1 MSKYENI
8 QKKLKQ
14 LREDEHRLL
23 KELILAHNQG
33 WRHSERNNPYAF
45 TQRVQAM
52 ELYAELL
59 SRMVYRRDSN
69 GKPIIR
75 NGSFSV
81 YDECDRAMAK
91 VQPFRKDSKLGVI
104 GAYNTGIREWT
115 IEAKQK
121 KRQCSFPILRP
132 RARSALIAAI
142 WISFPDRQSIK
153 PALNVGQER
162 VMKKLCEGGIL
173 TSL

>member
-1 MSKYENI
+1 MHLPSVS
-8 QKKLKQ
+8 
-14 LREDEHRLL
+14 RLWSCMRNF
-23 KELILAHNQG
+23 IVG
-33 WRHSERNNPYAF
+33 WKTAATAPVS
-45 TQRVQAM
+45 
-52 ELYAELL
+52 L
-59 SRMVYRRDSN
+59 
-69 GKPIIR
+69 IIR
-75 NGSFSV
+75 NGSFDWFRV
-81 YDECDRAMAK
+81 YDEYDRVMAE
-91 VQPFRKDSKLGVI
+91 VQPFRKDGKLGVI
-104 GAYNTGIREWT
+104 GAYNTDIREWT